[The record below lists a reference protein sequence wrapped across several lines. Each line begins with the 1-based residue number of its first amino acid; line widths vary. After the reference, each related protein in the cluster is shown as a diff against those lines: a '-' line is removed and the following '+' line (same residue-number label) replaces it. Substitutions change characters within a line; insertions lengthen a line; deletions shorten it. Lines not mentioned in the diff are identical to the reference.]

1 MKKVIIIILVILTV
15 LITGCEKKK
24 VEFNINCN
32 GDKSTINLKEG
43 NTFKCTLS
51 TYEYTFK
58 IKNISNNKVI
68 ITTKD
73 TGLAK
78 LRDNGTFSLIDKYKT
93 FKIEKNK
100 ENTILTQSTDYQEKL
115 IINWK

>member
-1 MKKVIIIILVILTV
+1 MKKVIITLLVILTILV
-15 LITGCEKKK
+15 TGCEKKK
-24 VEFNINCN
+24 VELNINCN

-43 NTFKCTLS
+43 NTFKCTLL

-58 IKNISNNKVI
+58 IKSISNNKVI

-73 TGLAK
+73 RGLAK
-78 LRDNGTFSLIDKYKT
+78 LRDNGTFSLIDKYKSFT
-93 FKIEKNK
+93 IEKNK